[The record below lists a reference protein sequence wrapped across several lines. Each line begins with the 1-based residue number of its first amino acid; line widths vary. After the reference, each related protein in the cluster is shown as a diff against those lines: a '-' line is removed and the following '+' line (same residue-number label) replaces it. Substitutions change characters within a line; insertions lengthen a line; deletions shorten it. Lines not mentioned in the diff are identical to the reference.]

1 MPGPMGP
8 RPGHTTEKAKDFRG
22 TTKKLIKN
30 YLSKYK
36 IGLIIVFIF
45 AGIGMLKIFK
55 QGKIEH
61 ILLPMI
67 FLGGFVFHTFWETK
81 AIYVLQ
87 YYYLLLPYAAF
98 GIVQLFEK
106 IEKLKNN

>member
-1 MPGPMGP
+1 MNFKG
-8 RPGHTTEKAKDFRG
+8 KDAYFVYVTAFEMRFDVAQ
-22 TTKKLIKN
+22 IM
-30 YLSKYK
+30 
-36 IGLIIVFIF
+36 IIFQIIVFLF

-98 GIVQLFEK
+98 GIFQLFEK
-106 IEKLKNN
+106 IERVRK